1 MYCSFFVS
9 LLCFFTGLISIVNVA
24 NLRAKSY
31 ETHIVTRNTYG
42 VSHILTKAAFFIN
55 PLSYAVKKH
64 SSILCKTAQDSKTP
78 CYHLDPF
85 DPLPDFVSEA
95 AKNGVQTVCIEG
107 GDGTMHGVLSEFI
120 NQSTKFKNFPRFILL
135 PGGNTNLAAK
145 HVGVKKPNP
154 HKINAI
160 LDNPQASTESMLPL
174 LKIKTEHGTHNG
186 FFFSTG
192 ALPKGTDY
200 CFDKIY
206 TEGIKGAA
214 AVRTTLLRVLFGEGG
229 EREIILKPTPYHLQ
243 FDEQEITGEHIVS
256 IATTL
261 PGLMIGLNP
270 FWGTGNGPLRLTYVG
285 ADAKRLIPNMA
296 RMLKPKQSEKSSEK
310 LAKNGFKSW
319 SIGTAIL
326 NYHGP
331 MVLDGE
337 FLPETNKPIS
347 LSVSPNISFLK

>member
-1 MYCSFFVS
+1 M
-9 LLCFFTGLISIVNVA
+9 
-24 NLRAKSY
+24 
-31 ETHIVTRNTYG
+31 
-42 VSHILTKAAFFIN
+42 TKAAFFIN

-64 SSILCKTAQDSKTP
+64 GSVLDKAAQDSNIP
-78 CYHLDPF
+78 CYHLSPF

-95 AKNGVQTVCIEG
+95 AKNGVQIVCIEG

-120 NQSTKFKNFPRFILL
+120 NQATKFEKSPQFILL

-154 HKINAI
+154 RKINAI
-160 LDNPQASTESMLPL
+160 LNTPQVSTKSKLPL
-174 LKIKTEHGTHNG
+174 LKIETEHGTHNG

-214 AVRTTLLRVLFGEGG
+214 AVRTTLLRVLFGKGG
-229 EREIILKPTPYHLQ
+229 EREMILKPTPYHLQ

-270 FWGTGNGPLRLTYVG
+270 FWGTGNGPLRLTHVG
-285 ADAKRLIPNMA
+285 ANAKRLIPNMA
-296 RMLKPKQSEKSSEK
+296 RMLKPKQSEMAAKK
-310 LAKNGFKSW
+310 LAEKGFESW
-319 SIGTAIL
+319 SIDTAIL

-337 FLPETNKPIS
+337 FLPETDKPIS
-347 LSVSPNISFLK
+347 LSVTPNISFLK